1 MHQIRHGMR
10 EAGYSDVATSVAL
23 TSLTRKTY
31 VKSERVEDQEGGRF
45 YAYWIMPQGEGWL
58 LANQNKLELRVQ
70 GDADID
76 DDYISF

>member
-1 MHQIRHGMR
+1 MHQIRNGMR
-10 EAGYSDVATSVAL
+10 KAGYSDVATSVAL

-31 VKSERVEDQEGGRF
+31 VKSESFEDYEEGRF
-45 YAYWIMPQGEGWL
+45 YAYWLMPHGEEWL

-76 DDYISF
+76 NEEIPF